1 LHDSDLPLT
10 YKVSDLA
17 GCHVVTMDGEVLGI
31 LTDVLPAGGNDV
43 FVVQGDKKEYLLPA
57 LKTVVTKIDLTAR
70 RIEVS
75 LPKGLR
81 EVYEA

>member
-1 LHDSDLPLT
+1 
-10 YKVSDLA
+10 
-17 GCHVVTMDGEVLGI
+17 
-31 LTDVLPAGGNDV
+31 VLPAGGNDV